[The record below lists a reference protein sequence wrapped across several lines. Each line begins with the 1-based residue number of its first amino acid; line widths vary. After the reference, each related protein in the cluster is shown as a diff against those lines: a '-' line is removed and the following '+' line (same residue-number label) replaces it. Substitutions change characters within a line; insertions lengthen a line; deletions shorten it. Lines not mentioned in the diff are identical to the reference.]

1 MQQNVR
7 LRCAQSKRYLAL
19 HTINAG
25 EDNAFGMTFSSA

>member
-1 MQQNVR
+1 VILGSFN
-7 LRCAQSKRYLAL
+7 LAL